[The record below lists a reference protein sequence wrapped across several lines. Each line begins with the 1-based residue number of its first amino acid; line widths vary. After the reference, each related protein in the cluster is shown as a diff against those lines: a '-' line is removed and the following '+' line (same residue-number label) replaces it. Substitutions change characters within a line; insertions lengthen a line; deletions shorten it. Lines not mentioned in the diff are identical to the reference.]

1 MVEAL
6 GYETDSKEL
15 TLPAIFQGLETGDL
29 DLFVEAWLP
38 PACRAIWS
46 RLSRGPWSPSRS
58 IWTRPLTASRS
69 QAGLGGG
76 CQVSRRPGR
85 DKQQF
90 NGEIYGIE
98 PGNDGNKL
106 IQDMIDN
113 DTYGLG
119 DWELVE
125 SSTSG
130 MLAEIERHVN
140 NDESGSCSPGGSRT
154 G

>member
-1 MVEAL
+1 
-6 GYETDSKEL
+6 
-15 TLPAIFQGLETGDL
+15 
-29 DLFVEAWLP
+29 
-38 PACRAIWS
+38 
-46 RLSRGPWSPSRS
+46 
-58 IWTRPLTASRS
+58 
-69 QAGLGGG
+69 
-76 CQVSRRPGR
+76 
-85 DKQQF
+85 
-90 NGEIYGIE
+90 
-98 PGNDGNKL
+98 
-106 IQDMIDN
+106 MIDN